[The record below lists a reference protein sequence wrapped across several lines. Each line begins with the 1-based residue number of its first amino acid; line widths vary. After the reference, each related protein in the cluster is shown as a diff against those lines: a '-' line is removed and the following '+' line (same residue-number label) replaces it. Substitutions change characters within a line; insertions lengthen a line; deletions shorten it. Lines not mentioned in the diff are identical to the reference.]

1 MNILQVSSGE
11 LRIPVERGG
20 GIEAPLLELSLQM
33 SKLGHSVTILD
44 RKYFQNDPDI
54 EYIEGVKVVRLK
66 ARRVSSLNF
75 TISFVLNQA
84 FFAWS
89 VRKYLAK
96 ADFDVVH
103 VHVSVAGL
111 VLSLLAPSLRNR
123 LFYTS
128 HGNRRTKEKLTPLDR
143 MAIFLENQLAE
154 RVRKVI
160 IESEAIRDKLVEQA
174 KLRNQDVVAL
184 PIEVDTDVFSP
195 DLDVGDVG
203 QRYGLEGKINILFVG
218 RVHPDKG
225 VEYLVKAANIVIN
238 EFGCEKAQFLVVGPT
253 EQFGS
258 GEKEHSPYLDMILR
272 LIENYGLEHHV
283 RLTGAIPFDDL
294 RRLYVAC
301 DIFVVPSIVDL
312 GPRVQLEAMASGKPV
327 VGTKVG
333 TMPVWIK
340 NGQGGFLVDPADER
354 QLAEKIKY
362 LIDNPSEA
370 KEMGAYGRRIVEEQ
384 FSSEKVAERLLEV
397 YQGGLAESKR

>member
-66 ARRVSSLNF
+66 ARRVPSLNF

-225 VEYLVKAANIVIN
+225 VEYLVKAANIVVSTTFYTTTVAN
-238 EFGCEKAQFLVVGPT
+238 GQSDF
-253 EQFGS
+253 
-258 GEKEHSPYLDMILR
+258 
-272 LIENYGLEHHV
+272 
-283 RLTGAIPFDDL
+283 TGAGINVVSRNNIYHTGRYVIEIRSGTDSGNSYDHNNMFTIHPTRFVKWYDLIYTTLLIFQNVTGQELHAISSDSQFVDPNNGVFILQATSPCVDGGVVIPNFNDANSL
-294 RRLYVAC
+294 WP
-301 DIFVVPSIVDL
+301 F
-312 GPRVQLEAMASGKPV
+312 
-327 VGTKVG
+327 VGTA
-333 TMPVWIK
+333 P
-340 NGQGGFLVDPADER
+340 D
-354 QLAEKIKY
+354 
-362 LIDNPSEA
+362 
-370 KEMGAYGRRIVEEQ
+370 MGAFEYGME
-384 FSSEKVAERLLEV
+384 
-397 YQGGLAESKR
+397 